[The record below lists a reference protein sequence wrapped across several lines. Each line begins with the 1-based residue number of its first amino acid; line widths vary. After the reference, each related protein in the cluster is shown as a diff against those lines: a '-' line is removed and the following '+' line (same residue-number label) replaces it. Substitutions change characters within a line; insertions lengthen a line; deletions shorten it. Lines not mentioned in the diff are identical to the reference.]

1 MSIIQTIIGA
11 VVSSGSGA
19 PPPPTPTYTLTP
31 AANNVDEGSSLTLAI
46 GGTNIPNGTYY
57 WTIDTNGGDFATTSG
72 FVGVGNNSGSFSVTP
87 TADATTEGS
96 ETFTVSLRS
105 GSITGTVL
113 ATSGAVTIND
123 TSQTLIVA
131 PFSLDFPAGN
141 PYLLVSNTQ
150 SDWNLGTTYTIEFW
164 SKQTNTSSPSA
175 IRTVMSQ
182 GPDNNRIDLGFYWG
196 STLFSNNQQ
205 SGIPEPVPAVWS
217 HVAYVADGGGNTKVY
232 YNGVLRGEIVAPGA
246 LSNGS
251 SDLNIG
257 RRAGVNGQ
265 GYLGK
270 LAMIRI
276 STTAKYVANFSPSLS
291 YGVVADTKLMLGSD
305 TPLTDLALYGLN
317 GIVTSASNSGTL
329 YFSKATYPDLNN
341 QIRSGD
347 TVVNVDGTGA
357 ATSTTT
363 GAVFTADPDN
373 WGVDISPGQGFGT
386 KNFSGPG
393 RHPISVQ
400 GAVTVS
406 DDFPSFQ
413 SLQFVQNE
421 NDYLEVAASADWN
434 LGTSWTIEF
443 WLKADAASDT
453 AAGGIWGL
461 LNQVGWST
469 TDAIVVALSDNKLVF
484 LSGSNANADVRYTE
498 PTPGVW
504 THVAIVNNAG
514 IQTVWYNGVEQTK
527 VSGTFG
533 TASYTNST
541 APLRIGRLGPAS
553 GGTLNGKMAMV
564 RISNSAKYTEAFTAT
579 TTYNFETGTKL
590 FLSKFTPTMDTVEH
604 TITNNGVTTSTDLPQ
619 TFIGHLNPYSGGNLG
634 ATYSL
639 FGDPNITAFAAIPI
653 GARITS
659 NLSGFG
665 IRLVT
670 GNQSIPAGRM
680 ITYDNTGL
688 AGGTVSTTSDTYN
701 FYW

>member
-1 MSIIQTIIGA
+1 MLTLIGA

-19 PPPPTPTYTLTP
+19 PPTPTYTFTP
-31 AANNVDEGSSLTLAI
+31 QTVSADEGSGFTFEI
-46 GGTNIPNGTYY
+46 GGTNIVDGTYY
-57 WTIDTNGGDFATTSG
+57 WTVATNSGDFSTTSG
-72 FVGVGNNSGSFSVTP
+72 SFTITNNYGVITVTP
-87 TADATTEGS
+87 TADTTTEGA
-96 ETFTVSLRS
+96 ETFTVSIRS

-113 ATSGAVTIND
+113 ATSSSVTIND
-123 TSQTLIVA
+123 TSLTPVA

-182 GPDNNRIDLGFYWG
+182 GPDNNRIDLGFFSG

-232 YNGVLRGEIVAPGA
+232 YNGVLRGEMVAPGA

-257 RRAGVNGQ
+257 RRLGVNGQ

-276 STTAKYVANFSPSLS
+276 STTAKYAANFSPSLS
-291 YGVVADTKLMLGSD
+291 YGVGADTRLMLGSN
-305 TPLTDLALYGLN
+305 TPLTDLALYELN
-317 GIVTSASNSGTL
+317 GITTSANNGGTL
-329 YFSKATYPDLNN
+329 YFSKSTYPNLNN
-341 QIRSGD
+341 QVRAGD
-347 TVVNVDGTGA
+347 TVANVDPLINAVVTA
-357 ATSTTT
+357 A
-363 GAVFTADPDN
+363 VYTADPNN
-373 WGVDISPGQGFGT
+373 WGVDVSPSMGGVGT
-386 KNFSGPG
+386 VNFSGPG

-413 SLQFVQNE
+413 SLVFNQPQG
-421 NDYLEVAASADWN
+421 DYLSTPASADWN
-434 LGTSWTIEF
+434 LGNNWTIEF
-443 WLKADAASDT
+443 WLKANSSANGT
-453 AAGGIWGL
+453 NMQGGIWGL
-461 LNQVGWST
+461 LNQGGWATTNSINIALTDSKLIVGQ
-469 TDAIVVALSDNKLVF
+469 
-484 LSGSNANADVRYTE
+484 SGQYADVRYTE

-514 IQTVWYNGVEQTK
+514 TQTVWYNGSEQTK

-533 TASYTNST
+533 TANYANST
-541 APLRIGRLGPAS
+541 DSLAIGNMS
-553 GGTLNGKMAMV
+553 GGNNSFDGKMAMV
-564 RISNSAKYTEAFTAT
+564 RISNSAKYSATFTPT

-590 FLSKFTPTMDTVEH
+590 FLSKFTPTIDTVQH

-619 TFIGHLNPYSGGNLG
+619 TFIGHLNPYNGGNLG

-639 FGDPNITAFAAIPI
+639 FGDPNITAFAAIPV

-688 AGGTVSTTSDTYN
+688 PGGTVSTTSDTYN